1 MKEVRGKV
9 AFITGGAS
17 GIGLAIARVFAGA
30 GMKLVIADL
39 RQDHLDA
46 ATVEL
51 MEAGAAFQTLRLD
64 VSDRAAVQEAARFAD
79 RIYGKV
85 HVLCNNAGVNIIRPV
100 DQASFEDFDWLIN
113 VNLGGVINGLLS
125 FIPRIKAHGEGG
137 HIINTSSVA
146 GIITGPGTGIYSAT
160 KFAIRG
166 LSEALRYDLAPHGIG
181 VSVIC
186 PGTVS
191 TKLYESED
199 NRQERYQGTVDERVL
214 EQRAGTGRLF
224 REVLPKCI
232 DPMRVAEK
240 TLQALRENALY
251 VMTHV
256 EVETDIREAYEE
268 MLAALPDEKPDPEI
282 LKLEDSRR
290 QRKYAILKLMGGK

>member
-1 MKEVRGKV
+1 MKELKGKV

-17 GIGLAIARVFAGA
+17 GIGLAIAKSFAGA
-30 GMKLVIADL
+30 CMKLVIADL
-39 RQDHLDA
+39 RQDPLDEA
-46 ATVEL
+46 AAEL
-51 MEAGAAFQTLRLD
+51 ERQGADFHTLRLD
-64 VSDRAAVQEAARFAD
+64 VSDRESVQEAARVAE
-79 RIYGKV
+79 RMYGKV

-100 DQASFEDFDWLIN
+100 DQATFEDFDWLIN
-113 VNLGGVINGLLS
+113 VNLGGVVNGLLS

-166 LSEALRYDLAPHGIG
+166 LSEALRYDLAPYGIG

-199 NRQERYQGTVDERVL
+199 NRQDRYQGTVNEHVL

-224 REVLPKCI
+224 REVLPKGI

-240 TLQALRENALY
+240 TLRALRENALY

-256 EVETDIREAYEE
+256 EVETDIREAYEK
-268 MLAALPDEKPDPEI
+268 MLAALPDEQLPPAFR
-282 LKLEDSRR
+282 KLDDSPSL
-290 QRKYAILKLMGGK
+290 QNSAILKLKGGK

>member
-1 MKEVRGKV
+1 MKQLKGKV

-17 GIGLAIARVFAGA
+17 GVGLAIARVFAGA

-39 RQDHLDA
+39 RQDHLDEA
-46 ATVEL
+46 AAEL
-51 MEAGAAFQTLRLD
+51 RKVGAEFHCLRLD
-64 VSDRAAVQEAARFAD
+64 VSDRAAVQEAALITE
-79 RIYGKV
+79 RIFGKM

-100 DQASFEDFDWLIN
+100 DQATFEDFDWLIN
-113 VNLGGVINGLLS
+113 VNLGGVVNGLLS

-166 LSEALRYDLAPHGIG
+166 LSEALRYDLAPYGIG

-199 NRQERYQGTVDERVL
+199 NRQDRYQGTVDEHVL

-224 REVLPKCI
+224 REVLPKGI
-232 DPMRVAEK
+232 DPMKVAEK
-240 TLQALRENALY
+240 TLKAVQNNALY

-268 MLAALPDEKPDPEI
+268 MLAALPDEAPDPEI
-282 LKLEDSRR
+282 LKLEDGRR
-290 QRKYAILKLMGGK
+290 QKKYGILKLMEGK

>member
-1 MKEVRGKV
+1 MKEVNGKV

-46 ATVEL
+46 ATEEL
-51 MEAGAAFQTLRLD
+51 QKAGADFQPLRLD
-64 VSDRAAVQEAARFAD
+64 VSDRGAVQEAARIAD
-79 RIYGKV
+79 SMYGKV

-113 VNLGGVINGLLS
+113 VNLGGVINGILS
-125 FIPRIKAHGEGG
+125 FLPRIKAHGEGG

-146 GIITGPGTGIYSAT
+146 GIITGPGTGVYSAT

-166 LSEALRYDLAPHGIG
+166 LSEALRYDLAPLGIG

-191 TKLYESED
+191 TKLYESEE
-199 NRQERYQGTVDERVL
+199 NRQDRYQGKVDESVL

-224 REVLPKCI
+224 REVLPKGI

-240 TLQALRENALY
+240 TLRALRENALY

-268 MLAALPDEKPDPEI
+268 MLAALPDEAPNPEI
-282 LKLEDSRR
+282 LKLEEGRR
-290 QRKYAILKLMGGK
+290 EKRYAILKLMEGK

>member
-9 AFITGGAS
+9 AFITGGGS
-17 GIGLAIARVFAGA
+17 GIGLAVAKVFASA

-46 ATVEL
+46 ATAEL
-51 MEAGAAFQTLRLD
+51 REAGADFQTLRLD

-146 GIITGPGTGIYSAT
+146 GIITGPGTGVYSTT

-199 NRQERYQGTVDERVL
+199 NRQERYQGMVDERVS

-224 REVLPKCI
+224 REVLPKGI

-240 TLQALRENALY
+240 TLRALRKNAFY

-256 EVETDIREAYEE
+256 EVETDIREAYEA
-268 MLAALPDEKPDPEI
+268 MLAALPDEEPNPEI
-282 LKLEDSRR
+282 VKLEDGRR
-290 QRKYAILKLMGGK
+290 QRKYAILKLMGDK

>member
-1 MKEVRGKV
+1 MKQLKGKV

-39 RQDHLDA
+39 RQDHLDE
-46 ATVEL
+46 ATREL
-51 MEAGAAFQTLRLD
+51 KQAGADFHTLRLD
-64 VSDRAAVQEAARFAD
+64 VSDRAAMQEAARTAD

-85 HVLCNNAGVNIIRPV
+85 HLLCNNAGVNIIRPV
-100 DQASFEDFDWLIN
+100 DQATFEDFDWLIN
-113 VNLGGVINGLLS
+113 VNLGGVVNGLLS

-166 LSEALRYDLAPHGIG
+166 LSEALRYDLAPYGIG

-199 NRQERYQGTVDERVL
+199 NRQDRYQGTVNEDVL

-224 REVLPKCI
+224 REVLPKGI
-232 DPMRVAEK
+232 DPMKVAEK
-240 TLQALRENALY
+240 TLKAVQNNALY

-256 EVETDIREAYEE
+256 EVEADIREAYEE
-268 MLAALPDEKPDPEI
+268 MLAALPEEPPDPEI
-282 LKLEDSRR
+282 LKLEDGRR
-290 QRKYAILKLMGGK
+290 QKKYGILKLMEGK

>member
-1 MKEVRGKV
+1 MKELKGKV

-17 GIGLAIARVFAGA
+17 GIGLAIAKSFAGA

-39 RQDHLDA
+39 RQDHLSEA
-46 ATVEL
+46 AAEL
-51 MEAGAAFQTLRLD
+51 ERQGADFHTLRLD
-64 VSDRAAVQEAARFAD
+64 VSDRESVQEAARVAE
-79 RIYGKV
+79 RMYGKV

-100 DQASFEDFDWLIN
+100 DQATFEDFDWLIN
-113 VNLGGVINGLLS
+113 VNLGGVVNGLLS

-146 GIITGPGTGIYSAT
+146 GIIAGPGTGIYSAT
-160 KFAIRG
+160 KYAIRG

-191 TKLYESED
+191 TRLYESED
-199 NRQERYQGTVDERVL
+199 NRQERYLGEINDEIR
-214 EQRAGTGRLF
+214 ERRAGTGRLF
-224 REVLPKCI
+224 REVLPKGI

-240 TLQALRENALY
+240 TLQALRNNTFY

-256 EVETDIREAYEE
+256 EVETDIHESFQE
-268 MLAALPDEKPDPEI
+268 MIAALPDDPPDPEI
-282 LKLEDSRR
+282 LKLEEGRR
-290 QRKYAILKLMGGK
+290 QKKYDILRLMEGK

>member
-1 MKEVRGKV
+1 MKEVNGKV

-17 GIGLAIARVFAGA
+17 GIGLAIAKVFAGA

-46 ATVEL
+46 ATEEL
-51 MEAGAAFQTLRLD
+51 GRAGADFQPLRLD
-64 VSDRAAVQEAARFAD
+64 VSDRQAVQEAARIAN
-79 RIYGKV
+79 RMYGKV

-113 VNLGGVINGLLS
+113 VNLGGVINGILS
-125 FIPRIKAHGEGG
+125 FLPLIKAHGEGG

-146 GIITGPGTGIYSAT
+146 GIITGPGTGVYSAT

-166 LSEALRYDLAPHGIG
+166 LSEALRYDLAPLGIG

-199 NRQERYQGTVDERVL
+199 NRQDRYQGSVDERVM

-224 REVLPKCI
+224 REVLPKGI
-232 DPMRVAEK
+232 DPMRVAER

-256 EVETDIREAYEE
+256 EVEADIRETYEA
-268 MLAALPDEKPDPEI
+268 MLTALPDEAPNPEI
-282 LKLEDSRR
+282 LKLEEGRR
-290 QRKYAILKLMGGK
+290 QKRYAIIKLMEGK